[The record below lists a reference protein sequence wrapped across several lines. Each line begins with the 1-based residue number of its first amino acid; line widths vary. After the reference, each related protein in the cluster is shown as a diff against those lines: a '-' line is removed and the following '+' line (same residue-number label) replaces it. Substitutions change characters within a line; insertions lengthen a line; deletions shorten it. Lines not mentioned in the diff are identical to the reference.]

1 MTRLFTSVCV
11 AHCTVHHIDR
21 AAIRTLRRTV
31 FGNVKID
38 LGVRVPLFHASQGR
52 RAKDAALGVQ
62 VGGFEFN
69 GGLGFRAGSHGVI
82 LEETLTKPL

>member
-21 AAIRTLRRTV
+21 AAIRALGRAV
-31 FGNVKID
+31 FGYVKID
-38 LGVRVPLFHASQGR
+38 LGVRVPLLHACQGR
-52 RAKDAALGVQ
+52 WAKDPTLSIQ